1 MTEHA
6 IVRSSNPQQP
16 LCSVRANVPYPDAQH
31 LRHAHTWK
39 MSNWYMVA
47 LASTLSRCTG
57 PVTCSSPMWMP
68 EEDVA
73 AGDAAG
79 LQLPQEVFMYASRV
93 ALLPLK
99 HL

>member
-1 MTEHA
+1 
-6 IVRSSNPQQP
+6 
-16 LCSVRANVPYPDAQH
+16 
-31 LRHAHTWK
+31 
-39 MSNWYMVA
+39 MSNWYMVV

-57 PVTCSSPMWMP
+57 AVTHSSPTWMP

-73 AGDAAG
+73 AADAAG
-79 LQLPQEVFMYASRV
+79 LQLPQKVVIYAYRV